1 MWGPSLAPKGN
12 SPNSFTKIH
21 GESSM
26 EAKKADQKR
35 EIITVRLHHEPELKD
50 PYLVAA
56 WSGMGNVAFGVVKYL
71 RDKLEA
77 EVFGEINLAES
88 FRFSGVSVKDDGT
101 VESPM
106 LTISPSNRFY
116 CWKNRRSGHDIILFI
131 GEAQP
136 SGMEYELAHKV
147 IEVGEKFKVKR
158 IYTAA
163 AFALPIQISQE
174 SKVHC
179 VATNVELIGDLK
191 RFDLKLM
198 TGGSISGL
206 NGFLLGIAKEKG
218 IEGVCLLGEMPN
230 YLTHIEYPKA
240 SYAVLSILTKI
251 LDVNIDL
258 GELLAVAR
266 YQEEEI
272 KKYIKKIEER
282 FRQLQLQQT
291 LEEEKPK
298 VLH

>member
-1 MWGPSLAPKGN
+1 MQVR
-12 SPNSFTKIH
+12 
-21 GESSM
+21 
-26 EAKKADQKR
+26 EADPER
-35 EIITVRLHHEPELKD
+35 GIIRVKVQHEPELRD
-50 PYLVAA
+50 PYMVAA
-56 WSGMGNVAFGVVKYL
+56 WSGMGNVAFGVARYL
-71 RDKLEA
+71 RDKLGA
-77 EVFGEINLAES
+77 ELFGEIELAKS
-88 FRFSGVSVKDDGT
+88 FRFSGVSVKDDAT

-106 LTISPSNRFY
+106 LTVSPSNRFY
-116 CWKNRRSGHDIILFI
+116 YWRNRRSDHDLIIFI

-147 IEVGEKFKVKR
+147 IEVGERFKVKR

-174 SKVHC
+174 PRVHC
-179 VATNVELIGDLK
+179 VATSFELIGDLK
-191 RFDLKLM
+191 RFNLELM

-240 SYAVLSILTKI
+240 SCAVLSVLARI
-251 LDVNIDL
+251 LDIDIDL
-258 GELLAVAR
+258 GELLATAE

-272 KKYIKKIEER
+272 KKYIKKIEQQIR
-282 FRQLQLQQT
+282 RLQLEQT
-291 LEEEKPK
+291 REEEKPK

>member
-1 MWGPSLAPKGN
+1 
-12 SPNSFTKIH
+12 
-21 GESSM
+21 M
-26 EAKKADQKR
+26 EAKRPDQNR
-35 EIITVRLHHEPELKD
+35 EIITVKLHHEPELKD
-50 PYLVAA
+50 PYLFAA
-56 WSGMGNVAFGVVKYL
+56 WSGMGNVALGAARYM
-71 RDKLEA
+71 REKLGA
-77 EVFGEINLAES
+77 ELFAEIDLAES
-88 FRFSGVSVKDDGT
+88 FRFSGVSVRDDGT

-106 LTISPSNRFY
+106 LTILPRNEFY
-116 CWKNRRSGHDIILFI
+116 CWKNRGSAHDVIIFI

-158 IYTAA
+158 VYTAA
-163 AFALPIQISQE
+163 AFALPIKISQE

-179 VATNVELIGDLK
+179 VATSVELIGDLK
-191 RFDLKLM
+191 GFDLKVM

-230 YLTHIEYPKA
+230 YLTHVEYPKA
-240 SYAVLSILTKI
+240 SYAVLSVLSEI
-251 LDVNIDL
+251 LDMHIDL
-258 GELLAVAR
+258 DELLAVAR
-266 YQEEEI
+266 YQEG
-272 KKYIKKIEER
+272 KLKRYIKKIEEQL
-282 FRQLQLQQT
+282 RQLQLQQA

>member
-1 MWGPSLAPKGN
+1 VGPGLAPKGN
-12 SPNSFTKIH
+12 SPNFFTKIH

-35 EIITVRLHHEPELKD
+35 EIITVKLHHEPELKD

-56 WSGMGNVAFGVVKYL
+56 WSGMGNVAFGFAKYL
-71 RDKLEA
+71 RDKLGA
-77 EVFGEINLAES
+77 EVFGEIRLAES

-106 LTISPSNRFY
+106 LAIPPSNRFY

-136 SGMEYELAHKV
+136 SGMEYELAHRV

-163 AFALPIQISQE
+163 AFALSIQISQE

-179 VATNVELIGDLK
+179 VATNVELLGDLK
-191 RFDLKLM
+191 RFDLELM

-282 FRQLQLQQT
+282 FRQLQRQQT

>member
-1 MWGPSLAPKGN
+1 VGPGLAPKGN
-12 SPNSFTKIH
+12 SPNFFTKIH

-35 EIITVRLHHEPELKD
+35 EIITVKLHHEPELKD

-56 WSGMGNVAFGVVKYL
+56 WSGMGNVAFGVAKYL
-71 RDKLEA
+71 RDKLGA
-77 EVFGEINLAES
+77 EVFGEIRLAES

-106 LTISPSNRFY
+106 LAIPPSNRFY

-136 SGMEYELAHKV
+136 SGMEYELAHRV

-163 AFALPIQISQE
+163 AFALSIQISQE

-179 VATNVELIGDLK
+179 VATNVELLGDLK
-191 RFDLKLM
+191 RFDLELM

-282 FRQLQLQQT
+282 FRQLQRQQT